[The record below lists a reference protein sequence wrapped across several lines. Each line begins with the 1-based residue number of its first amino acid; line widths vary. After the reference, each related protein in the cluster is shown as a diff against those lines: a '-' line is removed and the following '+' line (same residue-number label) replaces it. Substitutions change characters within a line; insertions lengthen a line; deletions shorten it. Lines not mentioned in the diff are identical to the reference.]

1 LAWTVLKDFLEYQGE
16 TEIYGS
22 RDAIRKAFHAGL
34 IEDGDKWM
42 DAYVS
47 RTKTSHT
54 YNEETAKE
62 VVDAILVD
70 YFDLFV
76 ALEGKMFF
84 LLAENRESGAGN
96 RFGLEEPVISQIV
109 EVLRG
114 NSLVEEAF
122 IYGSRAKGVHKPGS
136 DIDLVLKGEKLNL
149 EALNNISL
157 ALDNLLLPYNFDL
170 SLYHRIE
177 NPDLVKHIER
187 VGKLVYRTACRAT
200 PPEPA

>member
-1 LAWTVLKDFLEYQGE
+1 
-16 TEIYGS
+16 
-22 RDAIRKAFHAGL
+22 
-34 IEDGDKWM
+34 M

-76 ALEGKMFF
+76 ALEGKMFS